1 MKKEIKIGATVLVAF
16 LIVIWGLNFLKG
28 RNIIQVGEYYYG
40 VYSRIDGLTKASPVF
55 YRGFKI
61 GSVRDIVFHPVHADR
76 FLVTFALNSELQ
88 LPKDSKAQIYSL
100 DLMGSKGVQFIPG
113 VRDDLLM
120 IGDTMNTSVMGDLK
134 DQVSMEVLPLKDKT
148 ERLIVKLDTVLTN
161 IDAIFSDEKQRF
173 HASMI
178 NLNKS
183 MQHFEVISRS
193 LANKVAD
200 DGEISV
206 MLKHTDTIMAMLS
219 AQKPFIDTT
228 FSNLASFSQQLES
241 ARIDE
246 SVEQLKLT
254 LSQVNLIMDK
264 LNKGEGSMGKMLSD
278 DELYLS
284 LNDVTTNLNR
294 LLIDVRHNPK
304 RYVSFSAIDLGR
316 KSVVSGNENIVTG
329 IVYQVVLKESKEPLE
344 FSKQV
349 LNNEYKVF
357 EDYRDS
363 KYYYTIGQFSTF
375 DEAKEILD
383 EVIKNFDESKVVA
396 LENGVSISV
405 KKAKKITK

>member
-1 MKKEIKIGATVLVAF
+1 
-16 LIVIWGLNFLKG
+16 
-28 RNIIQVGEYYYG
+28 
-40 VYSRIDGLTKASPVF
+40 
-55 YRGFKI
+55 
-61 GSVRDIVFHPVHADR
+61 
-76 FLVTFALNSELQ
+76 
-88 LPKDSKAQIYSL
+88 
-100 DLMGSKGVQFIPG
+100 
-113 VRDDLLM
+113 
-120 IGDTMNTSVMGDLK
+120 MNTSVMGDLK

-316 KSVVSGNENIVTG
+316 KSVVSGNDNIVTG
-329 IVYQVVLKESKEPLE
+329 IVYQVVLKESKEPLK

-363 KYYYTIGQFSTF
+363 KYYYTIGQFSSF
-375 DEAKEILD
+375 DEAKKILD

-396 LENGVSISV
+396 LENGVPISV
-405 KKAKKITK
+405 KKARKITK